1 MEDAALIHETDEF
14 CRKLK
19 DVERDS
25 HTLRTAMMKR
35 QPDGIWDAIA
45 DQEKSLT
52 TLQQFYRDR
61 GFDQPGH
68 SNKKHV
74 KELLAGE
81 GVCEMIARTQSLL
94 STNKRL
100 ASTFLDVV
108 DRSLSRITTGGQNA
122 GTYRSN
128 GKLGGITPPCFVQQ
142 QV

>member
-1 MEDAALIHETDEF
+1 MADTTLIHETHEF
-14 CRKLK
+14 RRKLK

-35 QPDGIWDAIA
+35 QPDVIWDAIA

-52 TLQQFYRDR
+52 ELQQFYKDM

-68 SNKKHV
+68 SNKQLT

-81 GVCEMIARTQSLL
+81 GVCEMITRTQSLL

-108 DRSLSRITTGGQNA
+108 DRSLSKITTGGKGA
-122 GTYRSN
+122 GTYGAN
-128 GKLGGITPPCFVQQ
+128 GKMGGSTLPCFVQQ